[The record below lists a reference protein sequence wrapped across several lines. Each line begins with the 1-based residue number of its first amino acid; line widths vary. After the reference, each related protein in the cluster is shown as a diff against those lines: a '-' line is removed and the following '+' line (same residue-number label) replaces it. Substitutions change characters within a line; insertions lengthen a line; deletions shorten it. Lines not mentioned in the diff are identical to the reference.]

1 MIGGEIRQAL
11 LERGHDPHA
20 AAVAAIG
27 CLRVADADLGDEAD
41 VPPAGTERPCERL
54 LGDAHAV
61 GLGGIEAVD
70 SGIERAVHGLVELR
84 RVDRAIGAA
93 DFPTA
98 EANGGNLQ
106 VRAAELPVFHGVSS
120 HFCWA
125 SPAHSMTPTFD
136 ALDAARR

>member
-1 MIGGEIRQAL
+1 MARLRQAL
-11 LERGHDPHA
+11 LERGHDPRA
-20 AAVAAIG
+20 AAVASIG
-27 CLRVADADLGDEAD
+27 CLRVADADLGDETD
-41 VPPAGTERPCERL
+41 VAPAGTKRACKRL

-84 RVDRAIGAA
+84 RVDRTVGAA
-93 DFPTA
+93 DFPAA
-98 EANGGNLQ
+98 EADGGNLQ
-106 VRAAELPVFHGVSS
+106 VRATELPVFHGVSS
-120 HFCWA
+120 YFCWA